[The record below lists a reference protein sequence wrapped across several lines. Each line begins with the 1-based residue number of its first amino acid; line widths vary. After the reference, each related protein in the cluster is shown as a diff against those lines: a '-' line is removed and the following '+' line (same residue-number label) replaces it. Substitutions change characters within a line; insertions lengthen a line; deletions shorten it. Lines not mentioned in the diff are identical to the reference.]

1 MNITQADHAFACRQ
15 SSRIKEGH
23 CRRSLIRRKRI
34 ALGLQRD
41 PEAGGSLCP
50 AKPSNLLVTAP
61 VHLRSY
67 GIHMVLKGQPN
78 ARRSTGAAFPGY
90 ATHCIWRCRTDW
102 IVDQVFVGTDGKQYA
117 QVYLA
122 NDPRERKTLS
132 TVVLLDRRRFV
143 EVRG

>member
-1 MNITQADHAFACRQ
+1 MP
-15 SSRIKEGH
+15 SRVASHPGLRKDIAEGASYDASVL
-23 CRRSLIRRKRI
+23 RWDSR
-34 ALGLQRD
+34 GT
-41 PEAGGSLCP
+41 P
-50 AKPSNLLVTAP
+50 KPSNLLVTAP

-143 EVRG
+143 EVR